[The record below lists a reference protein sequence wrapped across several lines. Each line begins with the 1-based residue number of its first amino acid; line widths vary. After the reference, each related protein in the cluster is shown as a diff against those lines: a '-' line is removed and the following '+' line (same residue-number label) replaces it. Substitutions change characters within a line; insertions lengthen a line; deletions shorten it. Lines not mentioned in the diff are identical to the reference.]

1 MLFEWSLRLLEVI
14 GLSSMYSSRTICT
27 VGNDDKYEY
36 DYVECGDY
44 DAEYD
49 DEMIDTEIL

>member
-27 VGNDDKYEY
+27 VGNDD
-36 DYVECGDY
+36 DDNHDVIVD
-44 DAEYD
+44 DSD
-49 DEMIDTEIL
+49 DEKDDNDIL